1 MDGKLS
7 IFSPVS
13 DALYDIA
20 VIGAGP
26 SGGYFAY
33 LAAKQGHRVLLCD
46 RAEFPREK
54 TCGGGLSQKTID
66 LLEFDVADVV
76 ERRIRGAWL
85 TYRNRDTVVKDLGE
99 RSGIAVLRSRFDAL
113 IVERAQSAGAEF
125 RSSCAFVG
133 ARRTGDLVD
142 IATSRG
148 SVRARYIV
156 AADGVFSQV
165 RTHFFGTGVTAY
177 APAVEAWIYVPPRVI
192 EAFEDRVVFDF
203 GGMPRG
209 YGWIFPKK
217 DHLNVG
223 VFSIFTTQE
232 INDHLRA
239 FIALYPGLGEPTDIK
254 FRGYAIPLR
263 NRKGLY
269 QDGNVWLLGDA
280 AGFAESF
287 YGEGIYFG
295 LKSATIAAAAM
306 REAFD
311 RPRDMA
317 YTRRLQQ
324 EMLTELHYS
333 ALNARL
339 FFSFQKLGFYRMVRN
354 PYVNRQFAELIAGG
368 VGHRECF
375 YRTLASLPWWV
386 TSSRSLPVAHTT
398 F

>member
-1 MDGKLS
+1 MTDTL
-7 IFSPVS
+7 F
-13 DALYDIA
+13 DIA

-54 TCGGGLSQKTID
+54 TCGGGLSQKTVG
-66 LLEFDVADVV
+66 LLEFDIGEVV

-85 TYRNRDTVVKDLGE
+85 TYRNRDTVMKDLGE
-99 RSGIAVLRSRFDAL
+99 RSGVAVLRSRFDAL
-113 IVERAQSAGAEF
+113 IADRARGAGVEF
-125 RSSCAFVG
+125 RPSCAFQS
-133 ARRTGDLVD
+133 ARRTGDIVE
-142 IATSRG
+142 ITTSAG
-148 SVRARYIV
+148 PVRARYIV

-165 RTHFFGTGVTAY
+165 RTHFFGVGVVAY
-177 APAVEAWIYVPPRVI
+177 APAVEALVYVSPRVI
-192 EAFEDRVVFDF
+192 DACEDRVLFDF

-223 VFSIFTTQE
+223 VFSVFTTQE
-232 INDHLRA
+232 INDHLRN
-239 FIALYPGLGEPTDIK
+239 FIALYPTLAAHSAIK
-254 FRGYAIPLR
+254 YRGYAIPLR

-295 LKSATIAAAAM
+295 LKSATIAARAM

-311 RPRDMA
+311 RPREML
-317 YTRRLQQ
+317 YTRRLRE
-324 EMLTELHYS
+324 EMLPDLRYS
-333 ALNARL
+333 ELNARL
-339 FFSFQKLGFYRMVRN
+339 FFSFQKLGFYKMVRN
-354 PYVNRQFAELIAGG
+354 PFVNRQFAELIAGG

-375 YRTLASLPWWV
+375 YRTLATAPYWLA
-386 TSSRSLPVAHTT
+386 SSRSLAAAAPAL
-398 F
+398 

>member
-1 MDGKLS
+1 MADS
-7 IFSPVS
+7 
-13 DALYDIA
+13 LYDIA

-54 TCGGGLSQKTID
+54 TCGGGLSQKTVD
-66 LLEFDVADVV
+66 LLEFDISEVV

-85 TYRNRDTVVKDLGE
+85 TYKNRDTVAKDLGG
-99 RSGIAVLRSRFDAL
+99 RNGVAVLRSRFDAL
-113 IVERAQSAGAEF
+113 IVERAREAGAEF
-125 RSSCAFVG
+125 RPSCAFKS
-133 ARRTGDLVD
+133 ARREGDVVEITTSTGP
-142 IATSRG
+142 
-148 SVRARYIV
+148 VRARYIV

-165 RTHFFGTGVTAY
+165 RTHFFGVGVIAY
-177 APAVEAWIYVPPRVI
+177 APAVEAWVYVPPKTI
-192 EAFEDRVVFDF
+192 DAYEDRVLFDF

-223 VFSIFTTQE
+223 VFSVYTTQE
-232 INDHLRA
+232 INDHLQA
-239 FIALYPGLGEPTDIK
+239 FIARYPTLGARTDIK
-254 FRGYAIPLR
+254 YRGYAIPLR

-295 LKSATIAAAAM
+295 LKSATIAAKAM
-306 REAFD
+306 EEAFD
-311 RPRDMA
+311 RPREPA
-317 YTRRLQQ
+317 YTRRLRE
-324 EMLTELHYS
+324 EMLTDLRYS
-333 ALNARL
+333 ELNARL
-339 FFSFQKLGFYRMVRN
+339 FFSFQKLGFYKMVRN

-375 YRTLASLPWWV
+375 YRTLSTLPYWLLSSQSLPAANSAV
-386 TSSRSLPVAHTT
+386 
-398 F
+398 

>member
-1 MDGKLS
+1 VADSL
-7 IFSPVS
+7 F
-13 DALYDIA
+13 DIA

-54 TCGGGLSQKTID
+54 TCGGGLSQKTVG
-66 LLEFDVADVV
+66 LLEFDIGEVV

-85 TYRNRDTVVKDLGE
+85 TYRNRDTVVKDLGA
-99 RSGIAVLRSRFDAL
+99 RSGVAVLRSRFDAF
-113 IVERAQSAGAEF
+113 IVDRAREAGAEF
-125 RSSCAFVG
+125 RPSCAFQS
-133 ARRTGDLVD
+133 ARRTGDIVE
-142 IATSRG
+142 IATSTG
-148 SVRARYIV
+148 PVRARYIV

-165 RTHFFGTGVTAY
+165 RTHFFGINVVAY

-192 EAFEDRVVFDF
+192 DACEDRVLFDF

-223 VFSIFTTQE
+223 VFSIYTSQE
-232 INDHLRA
+232 INNHLRD
-239 FIALYPGLGEPTDIK
+239 FIALYPVLRTYTEIK
-254 FRGYAIPLR
+254 FRGYAIPLK

-295 LKSATIAAAAM
+295 LKSAAIAARAM

-317 YTRRLQQ
+317 YTRCLRE
-324 EMLTELHYS
+324 EMLTDLYYS

-339 FFSFQKLGFYRMVRN
+339 FFSFQKLGFYKMVRN
-354 PYVNRQFAELIAGG
+354 PFVNRQFAELIAGG

-375 YRTLASLPWWV
+375 YRTLATLPCWIASSQSLP
-386 TSSRSLPVAHTT
+386 PANAA